1 MKKIIMLITMF
12 VLSVGFLMAQGVFNY
27 QAVVVDDQGN
37 LVVDQD
43 VNAKVTVLYLAETHD
58 QAYYVQTINGIHTSL
73 NGLAM
78 LPIGNPDDPSFMAI
92 DWRTA
97 TIKVQFTPVEG
108 DVTIPQAEYE
118 RVAGVPYALQAG
130 GDDALTTEMIADYYG
145 RATTTMDDMEAIF
158 AALESNEPLATHM
171 KKAFIDT
178 VKNNRHVAKQ
188 ILLHYLNTGTTD
200 DVQALYNA
208 FDGNSEVKAA
218 VTQIVKQLIQTHREE
233 VYAILRDYALHL
245 TSAEVNDIFD
255 AFPNDVKQEIV
266 TRAANYVKDPDHKS
280 TLIIPIFMDYVTNIT
295 VAEFNELVDALIDN
309 VPVYNVM
316 LNQFNAWMD
325 EYFAHHF
332 TGGSNV
338 EDLIAGVLEDGYY
351 AQCTPNPVDL
361 CQLKAD
367 IESLLPAACFV
378 TNPSEPEFVNNLDAE
393 KFEAEV
399 AYSGS
404 ASIWQAEETMYVSV
418 NGGTEFELSSA
429 DYVTLSSGIINVE
442 IPWSAFNIPGE
453 DITSLEVQVD
463 LFATCGDEEDYY
475 SVTITW
481 AE

>member
-43 VNAKVTVLYLAETHD
+43 VNAKVTIIYLAETHD
-58 QAYYVQTINGIHTSL
+58 QAIYVQTINGIHTSL

-158 AALESNEPLATHM
+158 AALESNEPLANHM
-171 KKAFIDT
+171 KRAFIDT

-266 TRAANYVKDPDHKS
+266 TRAANYVKDPNHKS

-325 EYFAHHF
+325 EYFENHF

-338 EDLIAGVLEDGYY
+338 EEIVSNTIEEGYY
-351 AQCTPNPVDL
+351 AQCEDEPVDL

-367 IESLLPAACFV
+367 IESLAVC
-378 TNPSEPEFVNNLDAE
+378 
-393 KFEAEV
+393 
-399 AYSGS
+399 
-404 ASIWQAEETMYVSV
+404 
-418 NGGTEFELSSA
+418 FELTTPLQFTFNKLETGEITYTLSYVGTADPTSVELRVA
-429 DYVTLSSGIINVE
+429 TGNDNPQPVDGGFTIDTDANTITVTLDPDHYDYVPGDTLSAQLIITV
-442 IPWSAFNIPGE
+442 SC
-453 DITSLEVQVD
+453 LEAPVN
-463 LFATCGDEEDYY
+463 AWGTYY
-475 SVTITW
+475 
-481 AE
+481 EQ

>member
-43 VNAKVTVLYLAETHD
+43 VNAKVTILYLAETHD

-266 TRAANYVKDPDHKS
+266 TKAADYVKDPNHKS

-378 TNPSEPEFVNNLDAE
+378 TNPSEPEFENNLNDQ

-418 NGGTEFELSSA
+418 NGGDEFELSSA

>member
-1 MKKIIMLITMF
+1 MKKIISLILMF
-12 VLSVGFLMAQGVFNY
+12 VLSVGFLMAQDRLTY
-27 QAVVVDDQGN
+27 QAVVEDEQGN
-37 LVVDQD
+37 LVVNQD
-43 VNAKVTVLYLAETHD
+43 VNATVTIRFAGSTTTYNPEIYPET
-58 QAYYVQTINGIHTSL
+58 IHTSL
-73 NGLAM
+73 NGMAM
-78 LPIGNPDDPSFMAI
+78 FYIFLDDIPADV
-92 DWRTA
+92 DWKTA
-97 TIKVQFTPVEG
+97 EIKVQFSPVAAG
-108 DVTIPQAEYE
+108 VTVPTAEFE
-118 RVAGVPYALQAG
+118 KAAGVPYALQAG
-130 GDDALTTEMIADYYG
+130 GDDALTTEMIADYYS
-145 RATTTMDDMEAIF
+145 RPTTTMDDMEAIF
-158 AALESNEPLATHM
+158 AALESNKPLANHM
-171 KKAFIDT
+171 KQAFIDT

-266 TRAANYVKDPDHKS
+266 TKAADYVKDPNHKS

-367 IESLLPAACFV
+367 IVSLLPAACFV
-378 TNPSEPEFVNNLDAE
+378 TNPSEPEFENNLNDQ

-404 ASIWQAEETMYVSV
+404 ASIWQADAMYVSV
-418 NGGTEFELSSA
+418 NGGTEFELSPA
-429 DYVTLSSGIINVE
+429 DYVTVSDGTITVE
-442 IPWSAFNIPGE
+442 IPWSAFNISGE
-453 DITSLEVQVD
+453 EITSLEVQVD
-463 LFATCGDEEDYY
+463 LFATCGDEEDTY

-481 AE
+481 EE

>member
-1 MKKIIMLITMF
+1 MKKIISLILMF
-12 VLSVGFLMAQGVFNY
+12 VLSVGFLMAQNRLTY
-27 QAVVVDDQGN
+27 QAVVEDEQGN
-37 LVVDQD
+37 LVVNQD
-43 VNAKVTVLYLAETHD
+43 VNATVTIRFAGSTTTYNPEIYPET
-58 QAYYVQTINGIHTSL
+58 IHTSL
-73 NGLAM
+73 NGMAM
-78 LPIGNPDDPSFMAI
+78 FYIFLDDIPATV
-92 DWRTA
+92 DWKTA
-97 TIKVQFTPVEG
+97 EIKVQFSPVAA
-108 DVTIPQAEYE
+108 DVTVPTAEFE
-118 RVAGVPYALQAG
+118 KAAGVPYALQAG
-130 GDDALTTEMIADYYG
+130 GDDALTTEMIADYYS
-145 RATTTMDDMEAIF
+145 RPTTTMEDMQAIF
-158 AALESNEPLATHM
+158 DALERNEWLSEDLM
-171 KKAFIDT
+171 WAFVDT
-178 VKNNRHVAKQ
+178 VVNNRQVAKE

-208 FDGNSEVKAA
+208 FDGNNEVKAA
-218 VTQIVKQLIQTHREE
+218 VAQIVKQLIQTHREE

-266 TRAANYVKDPDHKS
+266 TRAANYVKDPAHKS
-280 TLIIPIFMDYVTNIT
+280 TLIIPIFMNYVTNIT
-295 VAEFNELVDALIDN
+295 VAEFNELVDALINN

-367 IESLLPAACFV
+367 IESLLPTACFV
-378 TNPSEPEFVNNLDAE
+378 TNPSEPEFVNNLNDE

-404 ASIWQAEETMYVSV
+404 ASIWQADAMYVSV
-418 NGGTEFELSSA
+418 NGGTEFELSPA

-442 IPWSAFNIPGE
+442 VPWSAFNNISGE
-453 DITSLEVQVD
+453 DITSLEVQID
-463 LFATCGDEEDYY
+463 LFATCGDEEDTY